1 MDRNRTYPILLALLS
16 ASLFGAS
23 APLAKL
29 LLGDLAPVPLAALL
43 YLGSGIALLT
53 LKGYQRLR
61 RRAVVRE
68 ARLGRA
74 DLPWLAGAILA
85 GGVTAPIILLF
96 GLRSTPAATA
106 SLLLNFEAVA
116 TTLIAAL
123 AFKEAVGRR
132 AWWAILIITLGS
144 LLLGLQPNA
153 RWGLSLGAISVLVAC
168 MLWGLDNNLTRNIS
182 AKDPLAI
189 VMTKG
194 LVAGTIS
201 LILAI
206 IIGSDP
212 PDWKTVVGGLFLG
225 GLSYGISLT
234 LFVYA
239 MRGLGAAR
247 TSALFA
253 TAPLTGVA
261 LSIVLLGE
269 SMNLTILLSMP
280 LMILGA
286 ALLLYEEHRHTHVHE
301 AITHE
306 HAHSHNDAH
315 HEHPHAEREWAA
327 GPHSHTH
334 EHDHEHLVHEHGHTP
349 DTHHRHTHP
358 RDD

>member
-1 MDRNRTYPILLALLS
+1 MDRNRTYPFLLALLS

-29 LLGDLAPVPLAALL
+29 LLGDLEPVLLAALL

-61 RRAVVRE
+61 KRAAVRE

-85 GGVTAPIILLF
+85 GGVAAPIVLLF
-96 GLRSTPAATA
+96 GLQSTPAATA

-123 AFKEAVGRR
+123 AFREAVGRR
-132 AWWAILIITLGS
+132 AMWAILMITLAS
-144 LLLGLQPNA
+144 ILLSLQPNA
-153 RWGLSLGAISVLVAC
+153 GWGLSLGAIGVLAAC
-168 MLWGLDNNLTRNIS
+168 TLWGLDNNLTRNIS

-194 LVAGTIS
+194 LIAGTIS

-206 IIGSDP
+206 VIGNNLPS
-212 PDWKTVVGGLFLG
+212 WKTLVGGLILG

-261 LSIVLLGE
+261 LSFVLLGE
-269 SMNLTILLSMP
+269 SMSLTILLSLP

-286 ALLLYEEHRHTHVHE
+286 ALLLYEEHRHIHVHE

-306 HAHSHNDAH
+306 HAHSHGDPH
-315 HEHPHAEREWAA
+315 HQHPHDEGEWAA
-327 GPHSHTH
+327 DTHSHTH
-334 EHDHEHLVHEHGHTP
+334 EHQRLVHEHGHTP

>member
-1 MDRNRTYPILLALLS
+1 MDRNRTYPIFLALLS

-29 LLGDLAPVPLAALL
+29 LLADLEPVPLAALL

-61 RRAVVRE
+61 KRAEVRE

-85 GGVTAPIILLF
+85 GGVAAPIILLF

-123 AFKEAVGRR
+123 AFGEAVGRR
-132 AWWAILIITLGS
+132 ALWAILMITLAS
-144 LLLGLQPNA
+144 ILLSLQPNA
-153 RWGLSLGAISVLVAC
+153 GWGFSLGAMGVLAAC
-168 MLWGLDNNLTRNIS
+168 TLWGLDNNLTRNIS

-206 IIGSDP
+206 VIGNDLP
-212 PDWKTVVGGLFLG
+212 GWKTIVGALVLG
-225 GLSYGISLT
+225 ALSYGISLT

-239 MRGLGAAR
+239 MRGIGAAR

-261 LSIVLLGE
+261 LSSVLLGE
-269 SMNLTILLSMP
+269 SMSLTILLSIP

-286 ALLLYEEHRHTHVHE
+286 ALLLYEEHRHIHVHE

-306 HAHSHNDAH
+306 HAHSHGDAH
-315 HEHPHAEREWAA
+315 HGHPHDEGEWAA
-327 GPHSHTH
+327 GSHSHTH
-334 EHDHEHLVHEHGHTP
+334 EHQRLVHEHGHTP

-358 RDD
+358 RED